1 MAELKLKNGDYVK
14 AGGRL
19 EKAEGREALLQRVL
33 FKLTARRGRFPF
45 REDLGSR
52 LWRLG
57 TLPRQQRQVAARQFV
72 AEALAEEDLT
82 VEAVELEEQGDRTVL
97 TARLTWEG
105 QALAVTL
112 DIQ

>member
-1 MAELKLKNGDYVK
+1 MENLCVNGDYVPDGT
-14 AGGRL
+14 GGLRRL
-19 EKAEGREALLQRVL
+19 EGNQALVQRVL
-33 FKLTARRGRFPF
+33 FRLKARRRSFPF
-45 REDLGSR
+45 WDSLGSR

-57 TLPRQQRQVAARQFV
+57 TLPRQQRQAADRQFV

-82 VEAVELEEQGDRTVL
+82 VESVELEEQGDRTVL

-105 QALAVTL
+105 QTLAVTL

>member
-1 MAELKLKNGDYVK
+1 MAELKLRNGEYVK
-14 AGGRL
+14 DGSRL
-19 EKAEGREALLQRVL
+19 KTAEGQEALLQRVL

-45 REDLGSR
+45 REELGSR
-52 LWRLG
+52 LWSLSAV
-57 TLPRQQRQVAARQFV
+57 PRQQRQAAARQFV

-82 VEAVELEEQGDRTVL
+82 VESVELEEQGDRTVL

>member
-1 MAELKLKNGDYVK
+1 M
-14 AGGRL
+14 
-19 EKAEGREALLQRVL
+19 
-33 FKLTARRGRFPF
+33 
-45 REDLGSR
+45 
-52 LWRLG
+52 
-57 TLPRQQRQVAARQFV
+57 RQAAARQFV

-82 VEAVELEEQGDRTVL
+82 VESVELEEQGDRTVL